1 MTGLMR
7 VINYEKWEEKMDNNY
22 KNRIITISGEPVSGK
37 STTLKKM
44 IEKLKQKGIREE
56 NIHYVQTGE
65 IFRKY
70 MNRIVELI
78 VNFDN
83 REKAMEIAR
92 TPEIQS
98 LIKDQ
103 KSLNDLMQ
111 TIAKVRNDRELL
123 ENFTV
128 DEANKN
134 KDFSEIR
141 EKVDHIIDTSM
152 EKLGKKIN
160 SEKHP
165 NEIWLIDSRLAF
177 SNIPD
182 SFSIRLT
189 TNPEVAGKRLFQD
202 KNRGKE
208 DNCYR
213 NEEEAKIA
221 RESRRKGEQKRYIK
235 RYGIDLEDENNY
247 NLVIDTS
254 YVDIDKIADTILECE
269 SKYQKGIQFEKN
281 IFHTDNKKDDET
293 R

>member
-1 MTGLMR
+1 
-7 VINYEKWEEKMDNNY
+7 MDNNY

-56 NIHYVQTGE
+56 NIHFVQTGE

-98 LIKDQ
+98 LIKDK

-141 EKVDHIIDTSM
+141 EKVDYIIDTSM
-152 EKLGKKIN
+152 ERLGKKIN
-160 SEKHP
+160 SEKHL

-213 NEEEAKIA
+213 NEEEAKMA

-281 IFHTDNKKDDET
+281 IFHKDDKT